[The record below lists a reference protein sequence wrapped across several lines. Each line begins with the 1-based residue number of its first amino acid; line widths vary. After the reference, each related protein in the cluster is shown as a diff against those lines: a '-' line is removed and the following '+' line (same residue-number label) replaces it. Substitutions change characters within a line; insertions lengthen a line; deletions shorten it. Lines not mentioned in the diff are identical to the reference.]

1 MTDAVFSTDAAFAVL
16 RAAGEVFCWGD
27 ALYGGC
33 CGDVKV
39 RQHIVS
45 GCLGTFS
52 FKTHRY
58 QV

>member
-1 MTDAVFSTDAAFAVL
+1 MQVFSTDAAFAVL

-52 FKTHRY
+52 F
-58 QV
+58 

>member
-1 MTDAVFSTDAAFAVL
+1 MQVFSTDAAFAVL

-39 RQHIVS
+39 RPAA
-45 GCLGTFS
+45 
-52 FKTHRY
+52 HRFWMFGNLFF
-58 QV
+58 